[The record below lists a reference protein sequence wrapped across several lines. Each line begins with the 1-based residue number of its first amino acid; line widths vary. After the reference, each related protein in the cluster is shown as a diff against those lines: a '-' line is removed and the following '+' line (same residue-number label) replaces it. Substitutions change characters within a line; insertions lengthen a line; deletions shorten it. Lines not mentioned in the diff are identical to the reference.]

1 MDKKHLW
8 FEKQEKQTCWKKQ
21 TQYDALPSSLPN
33 NEFSSPLCNDALPT
47 LPIAATIP
55 APPTP
60 NAHPTPPAGNAR
72 PAPPAANA
80 LPAACG
86 RRWAI
91 GRGTD
96 VVVKR
101 PVVEVRCGRG
111 WGRCGSKTRRCKC
124 EKAS

>member
-1 MDKKHLW
+1 MSIC
-8 FEKQEKQTCWKKQ
+8 CWIRSIYGLNSKRNRS
-21 TQYDALPSSLPN
+21 ASLL
-33 NEFSSPLCNDALPT
+33 S
-47 LPIAATIP
+47 AATIP
-55 APPTP
+55 ALPTP
-60 NAHPTPPAGNAR
+60 NANPVPPTGNAR